1 MSRNNL
7 SYAYYMYCLLGQWHC
22 ARADNFDWDD
32 WDECTIPSHVIFL
45 FYTILPFVTSYHK
58 KITYQMCWM
67 FCPILRLSYKIFNC
81 QSQVPILNKARCSPY
96 KK

>member
-32 WDECTIPSHVIFL
+32 WDECTISSHVIFL
-45 FYTILPFVTSYHK
+45 FYIILPFITSYHK
-58 KITYQMCWM
+58 KSHIKCVGCSAR
-67 FCPILRLSYKIFNC
+67 FFV
-81 QSQVPILNKARCSPY
+81 SQTRSSTVKVRYPF
-96 KK
+96 